1 LEKCEGQ
8 PNVVGR
14 ITVYG
19 VVLAR
24 LYSSFASYA
33 KKKNVFQNVSEPLK
47 KVSWQKIIILY
58 GICLE

>member
-8 PNVVGR
+8 PNVAGR

-24 LYSSFASYA
+24 MYSSFTSYA
-33 KKKNVFQNVSEPLK
+33 KKNVFHNVSESLK